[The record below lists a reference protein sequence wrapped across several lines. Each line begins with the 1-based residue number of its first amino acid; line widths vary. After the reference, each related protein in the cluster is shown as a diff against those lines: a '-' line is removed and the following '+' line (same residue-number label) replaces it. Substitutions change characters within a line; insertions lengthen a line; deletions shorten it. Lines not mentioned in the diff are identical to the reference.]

1 MKPAVTQVAPVSEST
16 PLRIF
21 ISLRQ
26 SDSSVAV
33 CLLTLAGVVELAGFG
48 AFPDG
53 FRFVGD
59 GALLLCILYLA
70 LRSRLRPVSRVC
82 TILTI
87 TLVAFAVLQAILTF
101 QHWGEAD
108 KVIRQARRWVIAP
121 TYYYLYGTTLPSIF
135 SKRTGKAVLT
145 GLVIAVSAV
154 VELVRSGT
162 SLPGA
167 SLAVMGIGNNTVYK
181 VFIPGTL
188 YLFLAALILAT
199 FALASRTKLQ
209 ARLGAALLSLFLT
222 AYSVSAIPFR
232 GWVLALLM
240 SAAGIFALFTFTTS
254 PKRTILSLIL
264 IGASVTATPFLAPNL
279 TQQVVLYYETAF
291 GDMATGG
298 GTIEYRR
305 LKDVSRLDYYWDS
318 ASLLEKAVG
327 AGFIH
332 RDSVA
337 ASVIGYSSETN
348 DSGWVEVIL
357 TGGVIGSFLLISTY
371 VAIGLRFLAQF
382 RPKRDWEPLA
392 CLAVWCFGGLLMYT
406 SNPLLWDFGFVPIS
420 TCILLLQ
427 ARLQEVAGV
436 TPASIARI
444 LSTQAP
450 GLIDGSTPMGLF
462 HRRGRKG

>member
-1 MKPAVTQVAPVSEST
+1 MKIALAQITGGVESPPQT
-16 PLRIF
+16 IIVRLQRGG
-21 ISLRQ
+21 
-26 SDSSVAV
+26 DSIAAA
-33 CLLTLAGVVELAGFG
+33 LITIAGVIQLAAFG
-48 AFPDG
+48 VFPDG

-59 GALLLCILYLA
+59 GALLLCIIYLA
-70 LRSRLRPVSRVC
+70 LQKRLKPVAKIC

-87 TLVAFAVLQAILTF
+87 AIAAFSILQTVLTF
-101 QHWGEAD
+101 EQWGEAD
-108 KVIRQARRWVIAP
+108 KVIRQARRWIIAP
-121 TYYYLYGTTLPSIF
+121 TYFYLFGTTFPSIF
-135 SKRTGKAVLT
+135 SRRTGKMILI
-145 GLVIAVSAV
+145 GLVAAVSAV

-167 SLAVMGIGNNTVYK
+167 SLAVMGIGSNTVYK

-199 FALASRTKLQ
+199 AALASRLKVQT
-209 ARLGAALLSLFLT
+209 RLGCALLSLVLT
-222 AYSVSAIPFR
+222 AYSVTAIPFR

-254 PKRTILSLIL
+254 PKRTILSMLLI
-264 IGASVTATPFLAPNL
+264 AVSVSSIPFIAPNL
-279 TQQVVLYYETAF
+279 TRQVILYYETAF

-305 LKDVSRLDYYWDS
+305 IKDVSRLDYFWDS
-318 ASLLEKAVG
+318 GTALEKAIG

-332 RDSVA
+332 RESVA

-357 TGGVIGSFLLISTY
+357 TGGVIGTALLILAY
-371 VAIGLRFLAQF
+371 IAIGLRFLQQF

-406 SNPLLWDFGFVPIS
+406 SNPMLWDFGFVPIS

-427 ARLQEVAGV
+427 ARIQDNPQITATAL
-436 TPASIARI
+436 SKLIAPQ
-444 LSTQAP
+444 TQTSPGTLRGSSPYAP
-450 GLIDGSTPMGLF
+450 ESA
-462 HRRGRKG
+462 